1 MRLFAQ
7 FGVALAVC
15 LSISLAAA
23 QDKVVVIPL
32 NTKAATATDKLWGQ
46 GRPGVKLLTHDTPS
60 GYCSANG
67 INFALSFS
75 ISTWN
80 SAASVC
86 PSGTWVCQQGE
97 VETGC
102 PLPAGSYPSYTCNGT
117 MINSFPVLGWNA
129 EASPLDQD
137 YGMTAYHV
145 GNSPHSAIVCNNL
158 HVWCCW
164 N

>member
-1 MRLFAQ
+1 MRLFVQIAIG
-7 FGVALAVC
+7 FTVC
-15 LSISLAAA
+15 LSMSIAAA
-23 QDKVVVIPL
+23 QNKVVVIPL
-32 NTKAATATDKLWGQ
+32 NIKAATAPDKLWGQ
-46 GRPGVKLLTHDTPS
+46 GRPGVSLLTHATPS

-67 INFALSFS
+67 INFALSFN

-86 PSGTWVCQQGE
+86 PSGTWVCKQGE

-102 PLPAGSYPSYTCNGT
+102 PLSAGSYPSYLCDGT
-117 MINSFPVLGWNA
+117 MIDSNPVLGWNV
-129 EASPLDQD
+129 ESDPTNQGN
-137 YGMTAYHV
+137 GMTTYSSHAFPPV
-145 GNSPHSAIVCNNL
+145 SVCNNL